1 MPVGHGVR
9 SGPDTCSL
17 CASQCDPQGEGLP
30 AEAEGLPPHRGF
42 TEAPAYEG
50 GGGTVQLGLPPDH
63 HGRGICHE
71 GKVTAPW
78 PHGLLSKKA
87 VQLKRPLSRDQSP
100 YSDDLRL
107 GSHWWPGHQDTFPCH
122 LHPEGR
128 EPAGP
133 LRSLVLLGLAAAA
146 LPLEHETEKGPC
158 STGVVPARDLL
169 ASRECVCLSPHV
181 QHDP

>member
-1 MPVGHGVR
+1 MAR
-9 SGPDTCSL
+9 SSWDSHQTTTAA
-17 CASQCDPQGEGLP
+17 AS
-30 AEAEGLPPHRGF
+30 
-42 TEAPAYEG
+42 
-50 GGGTVQLGLPPDH
+50 VQ
-63 HGRGICHE
+63 E

-100 YSDDLRL
+100 YSEDLRL
-107 GSHWWPGHQDTFPCH
+107 GSHWWPGHQDTSPCH

-169 ASRECVCLSPHV
+169 ASRECACHHTSSMI
-181 QHDP
+181 HDIQLFQNISNDFLNNNYLLDFIDTEKLPSEFTKSVFLCVILETFLTVS